1 MELLHE
7 QEVEAKNLADK
18 LLNLYRERVELDML
32 KFYRENAL
40 KEELASL
47 CDIRNKNGE
56 ILPNKIKMP
65 LVSALIDEVFLDKQN
80 KKEEEYNLMEA
91 YRGVLAG
98 DKINKE
104 VIDAY
109 LILQESYV
117 ENNENIK
124 EAFKSVNVLEKDMID
139 AIHYFA
145 KEKYKEFLEYRKSL
159 AGFDSKP
166 PKDKTGIMKMA
177 DSLSHL
183 LKERCSK
190 IFETSH
196 KGAQE

>member
-7 QEVEAKNLADK
+7 QEVEAKSLADK

-32 KFYRENAL
+32 KIHRENAL

-47 CDIRNKNGE
+47 CDIRNKDGE

-65 LVSALIDEVFLDKQN
+65 LVSALIDELFLDKQN
-80 KKEEEYNLMEA
+80 KKEEEYSLMET

-117 ENNENIK
+117 ENNESIK
-124 EAFKSVNVLEKDMID
+124 EAFKDVNVLEKDIIE
-139 AIHYFA
+139 AIYYFA

-166 PKDKTGIMKMA
+166 PKDKTGIVEMA
-177 DSLSHL
+177 ESLSYL
-183 LKERCSK
+183 LKERYAK
-190 IFETSH
+190 VFDTSH
-196 KGAQE
+196 KEA